1 MSFKVR
7 DSLERACIYS
17 YPEFAKGETPQK
29 NNEPHL
35 KSKGAQIMSE
45 VNSVVAICDSHS
57 QAEEAVK
64 ELQRAGFDMT
74 KVSIVGD
81 VKTGKVMLVC
91 DRPWAFAF
99 IGSSY
104 QRPQGR
110 DTTVPDAA

>member
-1 MSFKVR
+1 M
-7 DSLERACIYS
+7 
-17 YPEFAKGETPQK
+17 P
-29 NNEPHL
+29 
-35 KSKGAQIMSE
+35 E

-81 VKTGKVMLVC
+81 VKTGRIMLVC

-99 IGSSY
+99 IGSTSLRWPLGSPILRGNTFGSRVRIRHV
-104 QRPQGR
+104 QFL
-110 DTTVPDAA
+110 